1 MKILLDLNGWTKVV
15 EVPFHSS
22 YSRTIEVDVYPPM
35 DRFVDSPASITD
47 DAVRVVFSHSG
58 HKRDMPIFKYEA
70 YNQSLEPTIKVG
82 AFS

>member
-22 YSRTIEVDVYPPM
+22 DSRTIEVDIYPPM
-35 DRFVDSPASITD
+35 DRFVDSSTAITD
-47 DAVRVVFSHSG
+47 DVVRVVFSHSG

-70 YNQSLEPTIKVG
+70 IQQIT
-82 AFS
+82 